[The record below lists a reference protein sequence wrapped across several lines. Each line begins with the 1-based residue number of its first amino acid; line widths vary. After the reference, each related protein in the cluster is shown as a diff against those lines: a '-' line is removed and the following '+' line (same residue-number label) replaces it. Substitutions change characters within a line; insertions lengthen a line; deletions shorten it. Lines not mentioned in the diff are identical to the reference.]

1 MGASTLTKRK
11 PAKPRSTKAGREL
24 LAALAEVRAAVLSG
38 DPHHGMT
45 VREVEI
51 PDPGEY
57 GPAAVK
63 ALRATM
69 GVSVAVFA
77 RLVGVTPAQ
86 VEHWEQGRRVP
97 APMARRLLDRI
108 AADPAAFLAALV
120 RRRCG

>member
-1 MGASTLTKRK
+1 M
-11 PAKPRSTKAGREL
+11 
-24 LAALAEVRAAVLSG
+24 RAAVLSG
-38 DPHHGMT
+38 DPHRGMT

-51 PDPGEY
+51 ADPGEY
-57 GPAAVK
+57 SPAAVK

-108 AADPAAFLAALV
+108 AVDPAGFLAALV
-120 RRRCG
+120 LRRSKQREHS